1 MNIAKPDCYYIKTK
15 KYTKLYIIHE
25 IICKYIYCKII
36 IKNYYQKLFIVIIF
50 DNLFI
55 YILYFIF

>member
-1 MNIAKPDCYYIKTK
+1 VYVDYKLKLKAYSVNIYIV
-15 KYTKLYIIHE
+15 KLLS
-25 IICKYIYCKII
+25 KII

-55 YILYFIF
+55 YCYNF